1 MYLLIEQKN
10 AIGFALSVTKG
21 NAAVEPNPANS
32 TREAGAV

>member
-1 MYLLIEQKN
+1 MYLLTEQKN
-10 AIGFALSVTKG
+10 AIGFALLVTEG